1 MKGSLLIQT
10 LLLIYHVPNER
21 RVGPLRETES
31 RGVMRKD
38 RDGELICGQGEASKE
53 RIQVPAD

>member
-1 MKGSLLIQT
+1 MKGSLLIQI

-21 RVGPLRETES
+21 RAGPLRETES
-31 RGVMRKD
+31 CWVMRKK
-38 RDGELICGQGEASKE
+38 DGELICGQGEASKA